1 MKAEVMSAGIWF
13 TKVAAREQSCP
24 QQSSTRAAAWD
35 PEEFAW
41 QQIRGLVRQVFFR
54 PDQPVRQ
61 VVFTTLD
68 SETDVNHLCRRVGE
82 ALALE
87 TTESI
92 AVVGK
97 HPQAVSDVNEGEEH
111 VPLRRVGTVLRG
123 NLWLL
128 PGREEVEARFTN
140 ASLHSYL
147 NCVRREFGYSI
158 VTGSPAGGSNDAIA
172 MAHVADGIVL
182 VVAAMRTRRV
192 VAQRIKRALDASEV
206 RVLGTVLTERE
217 FPIPERIYRRL

>member
-1 MKAEVMSAGIWF
+1 MSAGIWF
-13 TKVAAREQSCP
+13 TEAAAREQACP
-24 QQSSTRAAAWD
+24 QQSNTRAAAWNLED
-35 PEEFAW
+35 FAR

-54 PDQPVRQ
+54 PERSIRQ
-61 VVFTTLD
+61 VVFSAMD

-87 TTESI
+87 TAESI
-92 AVVGK
+92 ALVGK
-97 HPQAVSDVNEGEEH
+97 HPQVVTNVNEEDEN
-111 VPLRRVGTVLRG
+111 VSLRRSGTVLRG

-128 PGREEVEARFTN
+128 PGKDEVEARFTN

-147 NCVRREFGYSI
+147 SRVRREFGYSI
-158 VTGSPAGGSNDAIA
+158 VTGPPAGDSNDATA
-172 MAHVADGIVL
+172 MAHLADGIVL
-182 VVAAMRTRRV
+182 VVAARRTRRV
-192 VAQRIKRALDASEV
+192 VAQRIKRVLEASEV